1 MNAPAPPPAAA
12 GRPSPAAVLELLKPI
27 TWFPPMWAFA
37 CGVVSSGIPIAERW
51 QYFVLGVILA
61 GPMVCATSQ
70 AVNDWFDRHVD
81 AINEPNR
88 PIPSGRIPGRWGL
101 YIAIIWTILS
111 ALLAATLGTWV
122 FWSAA
127 LGLVLAW
134 AYSAPPA
141 RLKGN
146 GWWGNLAVGLSYES
160 LAWITGAAVMLSGAL
175 PNWRVL
181 ALAGL
186 YGLGAHGILT
196 LNDFKAI
203 EGDTRMGV
211 RSLPVQ
217 LGVKG
222 AAWAACL
229 FMALPQVVVVLLLFA
244 WDRPLNAAA
253 VTVVLLI
260 QVGMMVRFLG
270 DPVGRALWL
279 SAIGVSVY
287 VTGMMISAFAVRS
300 LAP

>member
-1 MNAPAPPPAAA
+1 MNSNSPPQAIA
-12 GRPSPAAVLELLKPI
+12 GYPSPKAILEFLQPV

-51 QYFVLGVILA
+51 LVFLGGLILA
-61 GPMVCATSQ
+61 GPLLCATSQ
-70 AVNDWFDRHVD
+70 AVNNWYDRHVD
-81 AINEPNR
+81 AINEPDR

-101 YIAIIWTILS
+101 YLSIVWSILS
-111 ALLAATLGTWV
+111 ALLAAALGTWV
-122 FWSAA
+122 FWAA
-127 LGLVLAW
+127 MLGLVLAW
-134 AYSAPPA
+134 VYSAPPI
-141 RLKGN
+141 RLKTN
-146 GWWGNLAVGLSYES
+146 GWWSNLAVGLSYES

-175 PNWRVL
+175 PNGQILTL
-181 ALAGL
+181 ALL

-203 EGDTRMGV
+203 EGDQRMGL

-217 LGVKG
+217 LGVRG

-244 WDRPLNAAA
+244 WGAPAHGGA
-253 VTVVLLI
+253 VAVVLAI

-270 DPVGRALWL
+270 DPIGRALWL
-279 SAIGVSVY
+279 SAFGVTVY
-287 VTGMMISAFAVRS
+287 VTGMMISAFAVRG
-300 LAP
+300 LTA

>member
-1 MNAPAPPPAAA
+1 MNSNSPPQAIA
-12 GRPSPAAVLELLKPI
+12 GYPSPKAILEFLQPV

-51 QYFVLGVILA
+51 LVFLGGLILA
-61 GPMVCATSQ
+61 GPLLCATSQ
-70 AVNDWFDRHVD
+70 AVNNWYDRHVD
-81 AINEPNR
+81 AINEPDR

-101 YIAIIWTILS
+101 YLSIVWSILS
-111 ALLAATLGTWV
+111 ALLAAALGTWV
-122 FWSAA
+122 FWAA
-127 LGLVLAW
+127 MLGLVLAW
-134 AYSAPPA
+134 VYSAPPI
-141 RLKGN
+141 RLKTN
-146 GWWGNLAVGLSYES
+146 GWWSNLAVGLSYES

-175 PNWRVL
+175 PNGQILTL
-181 ALAGL
+181 ALL

-203 EGDTRMGV
+203 EGDQRMGL

-244 WDRPLNAAA
+244 WGAPAHAGA
-253 VTVVLLI
+253 VAVVLAI

-270 DPVGRALWL
+270 DPIGRALWL
-279 SAIGVSVY
+279 SAFGVTVY
-287 VTGMMISAFAVRS
+287 VTGMMISAFAVRG
-300 LAP
+300 LTA

>member
-1 MNAPAPPPAAA
+1 MNSNSPPQAIA
-12 GRPSPAAVLELLKPI
+12 GYPSPKAILEFLQPV

-51 QYFVLGVILA
+51 LVFLGGLILA
-61 GPMVCATSQ
+61 GPLLCATSQ
-70 AVNDWFDRHVD
+70 AVNNWYDRHVD
-81 AINEPNR
+81 AINEPDR

-101 YIAIIWTILS
+101 YLSIVWSILS
-111 ALLAATLGTWV
+111 ALLAAALGTWV
-122 FWSAA
+122 FWAA
-127 LGLVLAW
+127 MLGLVLAW
-134 AYSAPPA
+134 VYSAPPI
-141 RLKGN
+141 RLKTN
-146 GWWGNLAVGLSYES
+146 GWWSNLAVGLSYES

-175 PNWRVL
+175 PNGQILTL
-181 ALAGL
+181 ALL

-203 EGDTRMGV
+203 EGDQRMGL

-217 LGVKG
+217 LGVRG

-244 WDRPLNAAA
+244 WGAPAHAGA
-253 VTVVLLI
+253 VAVVLAI

-270 DPVGRALWL
+270 DPIGRVLWL
-279 SAIGVSVY
+279 SAFGVTVY
-287 VTGMMISAFAVRS
+287 VTGMMISAFAVRV
-300 LAP
+300 LTA